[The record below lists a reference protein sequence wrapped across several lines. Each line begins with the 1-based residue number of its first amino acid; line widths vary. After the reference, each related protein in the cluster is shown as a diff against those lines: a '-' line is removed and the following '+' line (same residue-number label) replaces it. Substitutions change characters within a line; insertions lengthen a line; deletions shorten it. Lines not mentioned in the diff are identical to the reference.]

1 MAGAPGTGMAPFVP
15 VPDAIAPEPDG
26 DALLARAAAGD
37 RAAFGELYRAQSTRV
52 AAFFYRRTF
61 CPETTA
67 ELTAETFARAI
78 AAVHR
83 FDANKGTAV
92 GWLFGIANK
101 VLLEWIRKGTAARK
115 ATQRLGIQVVP
126 FQPAELERVEEL
138 ADVSQYRAAL
148 VSALAAHSPGQREAV
163 LHRVAD
169 DLPYDEVAQRLG
181 CSEGAARVRVTRAL
195 AQLSTA
201 VVPT

>member
-1 MAGAPGTGMAPFVP
+1 VT
-15 VPDAIAPEPDG
+15 VPDPDRPEPDG
-26 DALLARAAAGD
+26 DALLQRAAAGD
-37 RAAFGELYRAQSTRV
+37 RSAFAELYRAQSTRV

-78 AAVHR
+78 DFVHR
-83 FDANKGTAV
+83 FDPRKGTAV

-101 VLLEWIRKGTAARK
+101 VMLEWIRKGNAARK
-115 ATQRLGIQVVP
+115 ASRRLGLEVVP
-126 FQPAELERVEEL
+126 LQAEELQRVEEI
-138 ADVSQYRAAL
+138 ADAERYRAAL
-148 VSALAAHSPGQREAV
+148 VAALAALSPTQRDAV
-163 LHRVAD
+163 LLRVGE
-169 DLPYDEVAQRLG
+169 DLPYDEVARRLG

-201 VVPT
+201 VVPG